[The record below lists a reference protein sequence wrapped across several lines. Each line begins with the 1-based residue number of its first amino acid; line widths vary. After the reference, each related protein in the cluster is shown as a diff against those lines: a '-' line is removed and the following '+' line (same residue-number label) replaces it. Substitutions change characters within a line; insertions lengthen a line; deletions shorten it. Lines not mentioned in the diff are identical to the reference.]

1 MTRTFC
7 FGEAP
12 DQLRHMHAVVLESLK
27 RSTDEIRPGVPGS
40 RPWEVACDVI
50 EAGGFRTTRGL
61 AEGERLEEDFFHG
74 LGHGVGFDVHE
85 APYMGMGGSPSL
97 DAGDVVTNEPGVYR
111 KDFGGV
117 RLEDLILITADG
129 NEVLTDFDY
138 ELEIR

>member
-1 MTRTFC
+1 
-7 FGEAP
+7 
-12 DQLRHMHAVVLESLK
+12 
-27 RSTDEIRPGVPGS
+27 
-40 RPWEVACDVI
+40 
-50 EAGGFRTTRGL
+50 
-61 AEGERLEEDFFHG
+61 
-74 LGHGVGFDVHE
+74 
-85 APYMGMGGSPSL
+85 MGMGGSPNL